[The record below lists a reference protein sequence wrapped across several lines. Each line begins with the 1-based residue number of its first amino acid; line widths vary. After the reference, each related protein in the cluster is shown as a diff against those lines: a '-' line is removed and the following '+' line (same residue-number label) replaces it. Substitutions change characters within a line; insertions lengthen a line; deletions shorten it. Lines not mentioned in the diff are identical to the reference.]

1 MWLSSI
7 ELMKITGM
15 SRATLNNYIKY
26 GLIPKPVIKRPDNIE
41 KERAK
46 RIGYFPK
53 NVLDRIEKIKG
64 LKKSGYK
71 MRDVINQLNI
81 QGDELNYQ
89 NIPAESKKKGM
100 TSDQEISEFIKSQ
113 ITKIFIMQ
121 LFLKEMEK
129 SSSSNLS
136 LDDYIEL
143 MLKIWHSLQQ
153 TFESLDSIQS
163 DT

>member
-26 GLIPKPVIKRPDNIE
+26 GLIPKPVIKRPDNIG

-53 NVLDRIEKIKG
+53 NILDRIEKIKE

-71 MRDVINQLNI
+71 MRDIINQLKI
-81 QGDELNYQ
+81 QGDELKCQ
-89 NIPAESKKKGM
+89 SGSESENKSI

-113 ITKIFIMQ
+113 IAKIFIMQ

-143 MLKIWHSLQQ
+143 MLKIWHSLQR
-153 TFESLDSIQS
+153 TFESLDSIRS
-163 DT
+163 DM